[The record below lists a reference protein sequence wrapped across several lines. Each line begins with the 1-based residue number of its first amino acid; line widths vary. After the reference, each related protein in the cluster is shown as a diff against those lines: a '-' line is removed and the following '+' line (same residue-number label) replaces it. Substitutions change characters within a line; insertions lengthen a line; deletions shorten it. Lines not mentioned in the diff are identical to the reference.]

1 LIGEAGRRKPF
12 IRLPLWILI
21 PALCFAA
28 AALILYGA
36 VRILYPMRYQQYV
49 SYYADLYAVPPEIV
63 YAVIRTES
71 QFDPDAVSKAGARG
85 LMQLMPQTYRA
96 VASEIGRVPDECLA
110 FDPGMNIQ
118 CGVYLLS
125 QLYRKYAVWE
135 TAFAAYN
142 AGETAVDRWLNDA
155 RYSHNGCLT
164 KIPYGETERYVKRVC
179 YAVNVY
185 QKRMKTT

>member
-1 LIGEAGRRKPF
+1 MIGEAGRRKPF
-12 IRLPLWILI
+12 IRLPLWTLIL
-21 PALCFAA
+21 ALCFAA

-49 SYYADLYAVPPEIV
+49 SYYADMYGVPQEIV

-71 QFDPDAVSKAGARG
+71 KFDPDAVSRAGARG
-85 LMQLMPQTYRA
+85 LMQLMPETYRA
-96 VASEIGRVPDECLA
+96 VASAIGRVPDECLA

-125 QLYRKYAVWE
+125 RLYCKYGVWE

-142 AGETAVDRWLNDA
+142 AGETAVDRWLTDD
-155 RYSHNGCLT
+155 RYSHDGHLT
-164 KIPYGETERYVKRVC
+164 KIPYGETERYVKRVR

-185 QKRMKTT
+185 QKQMKTT